1 MDTHEKKSTKLIALA
16 VVGTVITGL
25 AGFLGAFFA
34 FFRFDATGFGVSLLA
49 SALAFGLLANAV
61 LRD

>member
-1 MDTHEKKSTKLIALA
+1 METHAKKSGRVVALA
-16 VVGTVITGL
+16 VVGTVFTGL
-25 AGFLGAFFA
+25 VGFLGAFFA

>member
-1 MDTHEKKSTKLIALA
+1 MEPHGKQSSKLIALA
-16 VVGTVITGL
+16 VVGTVFTGL